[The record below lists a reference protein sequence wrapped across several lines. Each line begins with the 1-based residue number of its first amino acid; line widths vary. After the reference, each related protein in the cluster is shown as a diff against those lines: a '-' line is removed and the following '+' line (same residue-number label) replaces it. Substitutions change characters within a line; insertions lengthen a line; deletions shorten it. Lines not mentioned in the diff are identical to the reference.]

1 MMSSASHPQQTSWG
15 GADGIAY
22 IHTTPVLQGKPVDSQ
37 SAQLKSPFLSPAVQA
52 QPLTS
57 SLQHQHSQQQQQQQ
71 QQPPHQ
77 QQDHVLQAQ
86 QHQAAQQASQQ
97 HALAQ
102 HASSLSKQHHLPMIM
117 EQTSNASISPSQT
130 EACSEQDD
138 DDDDDDD
145 AISQTTS
152 SYSSPSA
159 STAANASSSDLRAF
173 PQASLEQPLEF
184 DPSGSYQVP
193 GALVYGPGA
202 AQQPPAGQQPGGKD
216 LRVGTG
222 GLNKSRFRGVSYDK
236 KKRKWRVQ
244 IKVSMP

>member
-1 MMSSASHPQQTSWG
+1 
-15 GADGIAY
+15 
-22 IHTTPVLQGKPVDSQ
+22 
-37 SAQLKSPFLSPAVQA
+37 
-52 QPLTS
+52 
-57 SLQHQHSQQQQQQQ
+57 
-71 QQPPHQ
+71 
-77 QQDHVLQAQ
+77 
-86 QHQAAQQASQQ
+86 
-97 HALAQ
+97 
-102 HASSLSKQHHLPMIM
+102 MIT

-173 PQASLEQPLEF
+173 PQGSLEQPF
-184 DPSGSYQVP
+184 DFDRSGSFQIP
-193 GALVYGPGA
+193 GGPQYGPGA
-202 AQQPPAGQQPGGKD
+202 AETPPVGQQPGEKD
-216 LRVGTG
+216 CRVGTG

-244 IKVSMP
+244 IKVSMPHSGINLC